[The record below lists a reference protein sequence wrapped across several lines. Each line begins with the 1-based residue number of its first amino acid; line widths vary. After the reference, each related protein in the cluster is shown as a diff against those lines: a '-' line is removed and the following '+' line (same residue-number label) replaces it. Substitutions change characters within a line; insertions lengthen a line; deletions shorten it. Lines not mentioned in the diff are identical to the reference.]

1 MKIKTRLFFGF
12 FTLLFLFTACDSGQ
26 VYKEYESLKNHEWKR
41 DHTIVFDVQIDD
53 IKSNYDVYLSIRH
66 TTYYPYA
73 NLLVNITSYDPSD
86 NMRTKD
92 FEFYLRSPDGQFKA
106 EGAGDLWDIDFLLFE
121 DISFPEE
128 GVYSY
133 HVSNYMP
140 YVSTPDIM
148 EVGLIVKKT
157 EVKDVDND

>member
-1 MKIKTRLFFGF
+1 MKKTRTIFFALFALA
-12 FTLLFLFTACDSGQ
+12 LLITACDSNQ
-26 VYKEYESLKNHEWKR
+26 VYKKYESLKNHEWKR
-41 DHTIVFDVQIDD
+41 DHPIVFDVEIDD
-53 IKSNYDVYLSIRH
+53 IKSNYDVYLAIRH

-73 NLLVNITSYDPSD
+73 NLLVNVTSYDPNE

-92 FEFYLRSPDGQFKA
+92 FEFYLRNADGQFKA

-121 DISFPEE
+121 DISFPEK
-128 GVYSY
+128 GVYTY
-133 HVSNYMP
+133 HISNYMP

-157 EVKDVDND
+157 EVKDADND